1 MAWVQIRFA
10 VAKEHV
16 DEISDFLME
25 VGSQSVT
32 FTAGDDQQAIFEL
45 FPGDVKY
52 WDHCTC
58 VALFDAAEDLNFV
71 VSQMAAHPHIGEGFA
86 HKVEQ
91 VEDKD
96 WEREWMDNFH
106 PIKFGERLWICP
118 SWREIPDPEAC
129 NVILDPG
136 LAFGTGTHATTALC
150 LEWLEGMDLSDKT
163 VLDFGCGSG
172 ILAIAA
178 LKLGAK
184 RAIGIDIDPKAITAS
199 LENAERNGV
208 ADQIELYLPEDAPQF
223 DTDVIVANILA
234 GPLKELKEIICGYGH
249 EGTLL
254 ALSGILAE
262 QAKDVS
268 DAYQPLADL
277 APPQQQDEWV
287 RINGAIRA
295 QG

>member
-10 VAKEHV
+10 IKSEYV
-16 DEISDFLME
+16 DDISDLLME
-25 VGSQSVT
+25 LGSASVT
-32 FTAGDDQQAIFEL
+32 FTANDPDEAVFEL

-52 WDHCTC
+52 WKTST
-58 VALFDAAEDLNFV
+58 VVGLFDAAIEMTFIADILAQQEMFEGNF
-71 VSQMAAHPHIGEGFA
+71 SY
-86 HKVEQ
+86 KVEQ

-106 PIKFGERLWICP
+106 PIKFGDRLWVCP
-118 SWREIPDPEAC
+118 SWRDIPEPDAC

-150 LEWLEGMDLSDKT
+150 MEWLEKMDLSDKT

-199 LENAERNGV
+199 MENAERNQV
-208 ADQIELYLPEDAPQF
+208 EDKLEVYLPEDAPEF
-223 DTDVIVANILA
+223 DCDVIVANILA
-234 GPLKELKEIICGYGH
+234 APLKELKHIICGYGH
-249 EGTLL
+249 NGTKL
-254 ALSGILAE
+254 ALSGVLAE
-262 QAKDVS
+262 QAEDVS
-268 DAYQPLADL
+268 AAYNELVELNPVTQK
-277 APPQQQDEWV
+277 DEWV
-287 RINGAIRA
+287 RIDGKIK
-295 QG
+295 

>member
-10 VAKEHV
+10 VAAEHV

-25 VGSQSVT
+25 IGSQSVT
-32 FTAGDDQQAIFEL
+32 FTAGSEKEAIFEL

-52 WDHCTC
+52 WSHSTC
-58 VALFDAAEDLNFV
+58 VALFDAAEDLGMV
-71 VSQMAAHPHIGEGFA
+71 VAQMSANPIIGENFP
-86 HKVEQ
+86 HKIEQ

-106 PIKFGERLWICP
+106 PIQFGERLWICP
-118 SWREIPDPEAC
+118 SWRDIPDPTAC

-150 LEWLEGMDLSDKT
+150 LKWLESMDLSDKT

-199 LENAERNGV
+199 MENAERNGV

-249 EGTLL
+249 KGTLL

-262 QAKDVS
+262 QADDVS
-268 DAYQPLADL
+268 DAYQELAVL
-277 APPQQQDEWV
+277 NPATQEDEWV
-287 RINGAIRA
+287 RIDGTIK
-295 QG
+295 

>member
-10 VAKEHV
+10 VLADHV
-16 DEISDFLME
+16 DSMSDFLMDI
-25 VGSQSVT
+25 GCQSVT
-32 FTAGDDQQAIFEL
+32 FTASNEQQAIYEL
-45 FPGDVKY
+45 KPGDINY
-52 WDHCTC
+52 WATSTC
-58 VALFDAAEDLNFV
+58 VGLFDAADDMDFV
-71 VSQMAAHPHIGEGFA
+71 ARSIANHPNMDKDFNYKI
-86 HKVEQ
+86 EQ

-118 SWREIPDPEAC
+118 SWRDIPDPDAI

-150 LEWLEGMDLSDKT
+150 LKWLEAMDLSDKT

-184 RAIGIDIDPKAITAS
+184 RAIGIDIDPKAIIAS
-199 LENAERNGV
+199 QENAERNGV

-223 DTDVIVANILA
+223 DTEVIVANILA
-234 GPLKELKEIICGYGH
+234 GPLKELKEVICGYGQP
-249 EGTLL
+249 GTLV

-262 QAKDVS
+262 QANDVAN
-268 DAYQPLADL
+268 AYQELTEL
-277 APPQQQDEWV
+277 LPPEQEDEWV
-287 RINGAIRA
+287 RINGKIK
-295 QG
+295 

>member
-10 VAKEHV
+10 IKSEHV
-16 DEISDFLME
+16 EDISDLLME
-25 VGSQSVT
+25 LGCLSVT
-32 FTAGDDQQAIFEL
+32 FTANDPDEAVFEL

-52 WDHCTC
+52 WKTST
-58 VALFDAAEDLNFV
+58 VVGLFDAATDM
-71 VSQMAAHPHIGEGFA
+71 SHIASVLKSEPLFEGEFDY
-86 HKVEQ
+86 KVEQ

-106 PIKFGERLWICP
+106 PIQFGQRLWVCP
-118 SWREIPDPEAC
+118 SWREIPEPDAC

-150 LEWLEGMDLSDKT
+150 LEWLESMDLTGKT

-199 LENAERNGV
+199 LENAQRNDV
-208 ADQIELYLPEDAPQF
+208 ADQIELYLPEQAPSF
-223 DTDVIVANILA
+223 ETDVILANVLA
-234 GPLKELKEIICGYGH
+234 APLRELKEVICGYGH
-249 EGTLL
+249 SGTQL
-254 ALSGILAE
+254 ALSGILEE
-262 QAKDVS
+262 QAQSVADV
-268 DAYQPLADL
+268 YQPTVNLN
-277 APPQQQDEWV
+277 PITQKEEWV
-287 RINGAIRA
+287 RIDGVIAVK
-295 QG
+295 

>member
-10 VAKEHV
+10 IKSEYV
-16 DEISDFLME
+16 DDISDLLME
-25 VGSQSVT
+25 LGSVSVT
-32 FTAGDDQQAIFEL
+32 FTANDPDEAVFEL

-52 WDHCTC
+52 WKTST
-58 VALFDAAEDLNFV
+58 VVGLFDAVTDM
-71 VSQMAAHPHIGEGFA
+71 QHIANVLQDQDMFEGQFQ

-106 PIKFGERLWICP
+106 PIQFGKRLWVCP
-118 SWREIPDPEAC
+118 SWRDIPDETAC

-150 LEWLEGMDLSDKT
+150 LEWLESMDLTGKT

-199 LENAERNGV
+199 LENAKRNDV
-208 ADQIELYLPEDAPQF
+208 ADLIELYLPEDAPEF
-223 DTDVIVANILA
+223 ETDVIVANVLA
-234 GPLKELKEIICGYGH
+234 APLRELQKVICGYGH
-249 EGTLL
+249 SGTEL

-262 QAKDVS
+262 QAQSVADV
-268 DAYQPLADL
+268 YQDDVALNPVT
-277 APPQQQDEWV
+277 QKEEWI
-287 RINGAIRA
+287 RIDGVIN
-295 QG
+295 